1 MFKELERIG
10 KNKIPH
16 FNERELEQPAAGIIT
31 LPLSPLAVIGCLGT
45 L

>member
-31 LPLSPLAVIGCLGT
+31 KQSPVAIELS
-45 L
+45 